1 MEKTK
6 LQIYAENEFK
16 LLIKQQETLT
26 ENERLCVD
34 VKNYQRAF
42 ELISEAFSK
51 EGASGGSAP
60 YQIATLLNLLRDYLS
75 WHPLTPITFE
85 DDQFNDVEGE
95 LKQHK
100 RAFQIFK
107 DENGVVFNSRGIVF
121 NDVENNH
128 NFNGGVKCGDSILTS
143 RLRIEK
149 DVLTPKELRPIVIN
163 VKKENDGYEVVDT
176 DEKLIEFVIKNHYI
190 SHA

>member
-107 DENGVVFNSRGIVF
+107 DENGVVFNSQGIVF

-149 DVLTPKELRPIVIN
+149 DALTPKELRPIVIN